1 MSNPTQHKLLRKLL
15 LQSGGKLR
23 LTVAIGTLVAG
34 TTLLLLSVLVWWNFG
49 MLLSGDAQKGN
60 ATKNY
65 VIIAKQ
71 VTDYNMANTA
81 GNTFTPQEVKDLLQA
96 PQVQDVGE
104 VIPARFAVYAVIGGR
119 LAMATDLPLESV
131 PDRFLD
137 EVPEDW
143 TWEPGKRQL
152 PVILSSQFLDVYNY
166 VFAPSQGLPQLSRT
180 SVKAVGLK
188 LQVGGEQGNTL
199 SAHVAGFSEYL
210 GSVLAPPAFI
220 AYGNKTYGQDAAS
233 EQPSRLV
240 LKVADPSDTRFAAY
254 LEQHGYTANPQNLRW
269 SKMRAIVEVVTTAT
283 GVLALLLMGMSTLVF
298 VLFIQLS
305 ITRAQQSLVLLG
317 QLGYSPRHI
326 YRFVAGRY
334 IPLIVG
340 AMLCAML
347 LCCSMQLIAA
357 QVASRSQ
364 LILPSLP
371 GIPVWGALI
380 ISTSLLLI
388 LVSKSIKKAIRR

>member
-1 MSNPTQHKLLRKLL
+1 MSNRPQQTLLRKLL
-15 LQSGGKLR
+15 LQAGGKLR
-23 LTVAIGTLVAG
+23 LSVAIGTLIAG

-49 MLLSGDAQKGN
+49 MLLRGDSQKGN
-60 ATKNY
+60 AYKNY
-65 VIIAKQ
+65 VVIGKQ
-71 VTDYNMANTA
+71 VTEYNMANVA
-81 GNTFTPQEVKDLLQA
+81 GNTFSPQEVQDLHHA

-143 TWEPGKRQL
+143 NWEPCKRQL

-180 SVKAVGLK
+180 SVKAVGLR
-188 LQVGGEQGNTL
+188 LQVGGEQGTTL

-220 AYGNKTYGQDAAS
+220 AYGNKTYGIGGTN

-254 LEQHGYTANPQNLRW
+254 LDQHGYTANPQNLRW

-317 QLGYSPRHI
+317 ELGYSPRQI

-334 IPLIVG
+334 MPIIVG
-340 AMLCAML
+340 AMLGAML
-347 LCCSMQLIAA
+347 LCCAMQLIAA
-357 QVASRSQ
+357 QVAISSQLVLPSVPGLPVWVALGISTTVLLLLVSRS
-364 LILPSLP
+364 
-371 GIPVWGALI
+371 
-380 ISTSLLLI
+380 
-388 LVSKSIKKAIRR
+388 IKRAIRH

>member
-1 MSNPTQHKLLRKLL
+1 MSNHTQHKLLRKLL

-23 LTVAIGTLVAG
+23 LTIAIGTLVAG

-49 MLLSGDAQKGN
+49 VLLSGDAQKGN
-60 ATKNY
+60 ASKNY
-65 VIIAKQ
+65 VVIGKL
-71 VTDYNMANTA
+71 VTDYNMANAA
-81 GNTFTPQEVKDLLQA
+81 GNTFTPQEVQDLHRA

-137 EVPEDW
+137 EVPENW

-188 LQVGGEQGNTL
+188 LQVGGEQGTTL

-220 AYGNKTYGQDAAS
+220 AYGNKTYGQGTAS

-305 ITRAQQSLVLLG
+305 ITRAQHSLVLLG

-326 YRFVAGRY
+326 YQFVAGRY

-340 AMLCAML
+340 AMLGAML

-357 QVASRSQ
+357 HVALRSQ
-364 LILPSLP
+364 LLLPSVP
-371 GIPVWGALI
+371 GIPVWVALG
-380 ISTSLLLI
+380 ISTALLLL
-388 LVSKSIKKAIRR
+388 LVSRAIKKAIRH

>member
-1 MSNPTQHKLLRKLL
+1 MSNTTQHKLLRKLL

-23 LTVAIGTLVAG
+23 LTIAIATLVAG

-60 ATKNY
+60 TTKNY
-65 VIIAKQ
+65 VVIGKQ

-81 GNTFTPQEVKDLLQA
+81 GNTFTPQEVQDLLHA

-143 TWEPGKRQL
+143 TWEPSKRQL

-188 LQVGGEQGNTL
+188 LQVGGEQGTTL

-220 AYGNKTYGQDAAS
+220 AYGNKTYGQGTTS

-334 IPLIVG
+334 IPLMVG
-340 AMLCAML
+340 AMLGAML
-347 LCCSMQLIAA
+347 VCCSMQLIAA
-357 QVASRSQ
+357 QVALSSQ
-364 LILPSLP
+364 LILPSVP
-371 GIPVWGALI
+371 GTPVWGALI
-380 ISTSLLLI
+380 ISTSLLLM
-388 LVSKSIKKAIRR
+388 LVSNAIKKAIRH

>member
-1 MSNPTQHKLLRKLL
+1 MSNHTQHKLLRKLL
-15 LQSGGKLR
+15 LQPGGKLR
-23 LTVAIGTLVAG
+23 LTIAMGTLVAG
-34 TTLLLLSVLVWWNFG
+34 TTLLLLSVLVWWNFR

-65 VIIAKQ
+65 VVIGKQ

-81 GNTFTPQEVKDLLQA
+81 SNTFTPQEVQDLHSA

-119 LAMATDLPLESV
+119 MAMATDLPLESV

-180 SVKAVGLK
+180 SVKALGLK
-188 LQVGGEQGNTL
+188 LQVGGDQGTTL

-220 AYGNKTYGQDAAS
+220 AYGNKTYGQGAAS

-240 LKVADPSDTRFAAY
+240 LKVSDPSDTRFAAY

-283 GVLALLLMGMSTLVF
+283 GVLALLLMGISTLVF

-317 QLGYSPRHI
+317 ELGYSPRHI

-334 IPLIVG
+334 VPLIMA
-340 AMLCAML
+340 AMLGAML
-347 LCCSMQLIAA
+347 LCCGMQLVAA
-357 QVASRSQ
+357 QVAGRSQ
-364 LILPSLP
+364 LILPSVP

-388 LVSKSIKKAIRR
+388 LVSKAIKKAIRH